1 MQTVVRISSLRF
13 QMSCLSRVAL
23 SALLVLGA
31 APRAFAV
38 AASDGTTSALE
49 ARYQQ
54 ERATCTNGQSAEDR
68 ATCLRE
74 AAAAHDAAR
83 HGELDEPADNYAANA
98 LARCAALPAAD
109 RDVCRH
115 RRREGETEGSVSGG
129 GIIREYREITL
140 PPAAPQQES
149 IPGGTR
155 AAPSTTGKKDH

>member
-1 MQTVVRISSLRF
+1 MQAVMRIPFHRSP
-13 QMSCLSRVAL
+13 MSGLCRAAL
-23 SALLVLGA
+23 FAVLVLGA
-31 APRAFAV
+31 MAPAFA
-38 AASDGTTSALE
+38 AAAPAGAAPDLE

-54 ERATCTNGQSAEDR
+54 ERAACANGKSAEDR

-83 HGELDEPADNYAANA
+83 HGELDEPEDNYAANA

-115 RRREGETEGSVSGG
+115 RMREGATEGSVSGG

-140 PPAAPQQES
+140 PPAAPRQES
-149 IPGGTR
+149 IPGGSS
-155 AAPSTTGKKDH
+155 AAPSTTGKHEH

>member
-1 MQTVVRISSLRF
+1 MQTVMRIPFHHFPMLF
-13 QMSCLSRVAL
+13 PCRVAL
-23 SALLVLGA
+23 SAVLVLSAMAPAFAA
-31 APRAFAV
+31 APA
-38 AASDGTTSALE
+38 GTAPDLE

-54 ERATCTNGQSAEDR
+54 ERAACVNGKSAEDR

-83 HGELDEPADNYAANA
+83 HGELDEPEDNYAENA

-115 RRREGETEGSVSGG
+115 RMREGETEGSVSGG

-149 IPGGTR
+149 IPGGTN
-155 AAPSTTGKKDH
+155 ATPSTAGKHDH